1 MLFLLS
7 ARPWSPVV
15 AGNPY
20 NCDAALAS
28 TLPREAF
35 SSSSEL
41 SSSHGPGFASLN
53 RRDGAGGW
61 SPLVSDQYQWLQ
73 IDLGERMEVTAVA
86 TQGGYGS
93 SDWVTSYI
101 LMFSDGGRN
110 WKQYRHE
117 ESISGFPGNTNA
129 DSVVHYRLQ
138 PPFEARFLRFLPL
151 AWNPKGR
158 IGMRIEVYGCAYRSE
173 MVNFDGKSSLLY
185 TFNQKS
191 VSPTKDVI
199 SLKFKT
205 RQTDGILL
213 HREGQNGKYI
223 TLELVKGKLILS
235 LNSGHANLPSPDAR
249 VTLTLGSL
257 LDDHHWHSVRIDLL
271 NTQVNFTVDRHTQHF
286 QAKGKSSYLDLD
298 YEISFGGIPG
308 HRKAVAFPHKNFDGC
323 FENLY
328 YNGVDIIDL
337 SKKHKPQILIM
348 GNVSFSCSHPQIV
361 PVTFLSSR
369 SYLALPGVAGEDKVS
384 VAFQFRTWNRA
395 GLLLTTQLRHGPGA
409 LTLVLDDGKLKLSLS
424 QPGHPARDV
433 TAGAALSDG
442 QWHLVSLSL
451 KGNHLSVMVDG
462 EAASVAHS
470 LRGKIDSGDTYYLG
484 GCPDSSSGPGCGG
497 SLAGFQGCL
506 RLISIGDKEV
516 DPITVQQGTLGRFR
530 DLQIDSC
537 GLMDSG
543 VCPAIVNTGAN
554 VPSPGTP
561 SPVTAHTL
569 ATQAPPAIPSL
580 YEQSCEAHKHRGNSS
595 GLYYID
601 SDGSG
606 PLGPALV
613 YCNMTE
619 MNPQPEGRVVIVKV
633 QKEKGTTW
641 TSVQHNGS
649 HLARIKSSNGE
660 GPRPVFFKYTASM
673 EQLQAIIDRA
683 DHCQQELAFHC
694 KRSRLSTR
702 HDGTPVSW
710 WVGRTNETHT
720 YWGGSLPDAQKCA
733 CGLQG
738 NCLDSQYHCN
748 CDADRNEWSFP
759 TTQSRD
765 SSVIKK
771 HPLRHNQWTSD
782 TVVLSHKEHL
792 PVTQVAM
799 RDTGQPHSEVAYA
812 LGPLLC
818 QGDNSF
824 WNSASFN
831 TETSYLHFP
840 TFRGELSA
848 DVSFFFK
855 TTAPSGVFVENLGI
869 TDFIRLELQ
878 DLFCPPSQL
887 RVTFVCIDVTVD
899 FPKEP
904 VTSLLPTKAAP
915 AEVTFS
921 FDVGNGRCEV
931 TVRSPTPFN
940 DDRWHH
946 VRAERNVKEASLQ
959 VDQLPTR
966 TQPAPADGHARL
978 QLNSQLFV
986 GGTATRQRG
995 FLGCIRSLRLNG
1007 LALDLEER
1015 ATMTPG
1021 VEPGCPGHCSS
1032 YEHLCRN
1039 GGRCRERP
1047 RGVACDCAFSA
1058 YEGPF
1063 CESAL
1068 FHEDLTLAGE
1078 IATLSFRTTGTPSLL
1093 LYVSSF
1099 YEEYLS
1105 VILAPNGSLQI
1116 RYKLDKHHEPDVFNF
1131 GFKNLAD
1138 GQLHQVKIHR
1148 EAAVVSVEVNQNAR
1162 RQPPGADPDTLRAGA
1177 RGFTGC
1183 LSAVRFGPAAPLKAA
1198 LRPGGPAPVAVTV
1211 RGPVAAATRCAE
1223 GAGPGA
1229 PAREATGPLA
1239 GGAGGSGPTDGGQPL
1254 VNADRSDSAVI
1265 GGVIAVVIFILL
1277 CITAI
1282 AIRIYQQRWLYQ
1294 KNESNIPQTGD
1305 NAETALKSEVNV
1317 QNTVSESQKE
1327 YFF

>member
-1 MLFLLS
+1 MCVPEGWKLAS
-7 ARPWSPVV
+7 APKDLAKFSTVV
-15 AGNPY
+15 RN
-20 NCDAALAS
+20 NCDVPLAS
-28 TLPREAF
+28 TLPRESF

-61 SPLVSDQYQWLQ
+61 SPLVSDKYQWLQ

-93 SDWVTSYI
+93 SDWVTSYV

-110 WKQYRHE
+110 WKQYRRE

-213 HREGQNGKYI
+213 HREGQNGKHI
-223 TLELVKGKLILS
+223 TLELVKGTLILS
-235 LNSGHANLPSPDAR
+235 LNSDESHANLPSPHTRA
-249 VTLTLGSL
+249 TLTLGSL
-257 LDDHHWHSVRIDLL
+257 LDDQHWHSVLIELL
-271 NTQVNFTVDRHTQHF
+271 NTHVNFTVDRHTQHF
-286 QAKGKSSYLDLD
+286 QAKGESSYLDLD

-308 HRKAVAFPHKNFDGC
+308 HGKSVAFPHKNFHGC

-361 PVTFLSSR
+361 PLTFLSSR
-369 SYLALPGVAGEDKVS
+369 SYLALPGTTGEDKVS

-395 GLLLTTQLRHGPGA
+395 GLLLTSQFQHGPGA
-409 LTLVLDDGKLKLSLS
+409 LILMLNDGKLKLSLS

-433 TAGAALSDG
+433 TAGAGLSDG
-442 QWHLVSLSL
+442 QWHSVSLSL

-470 LRGKIDSGDTYYLG
+470 LREQIDSGDIYYLG
-484 GCPDSSSGPGCGG
+484 GCPNSSSGPGCGG
-497 SLAGFQGCL
+497 PLAGFQGCL
-506 RLISIGDKEV
+506 RLISIGDKAV
-516 DPITVQQGTLGRFR
+516 DPITVQQGALGTFR
-530 DLQIDSC
+530 DLQIDTC
-537 GLMDSG
+537 GLTDRCLPSYCEHG
-543 VCPAIVNTGAN
+543 GECSQSWDTFSCDCVHTGYTGATCH
-554 VPSPGTP
+554 S
-561 SPVTAHTL
+561 
-569 ATQAPPAIPSL
+569 SL

-619 MNPQPEGRVVIVKV
+619 D
-633 QKEKGTTW
+633 TTW

-649 HLARIKSSNGE
+649 HLARVKSSNGE
-660 GPRPVFFKYTASM
+660 RPHPVFLKYTASM
-673 EQLQAIIDRA
+673 DQLQAIIDRA

-694 KRSRLSTR
+694 KKSRLSTG

-738 NCLDSQYHCN
+738 NCLDSQYYCN
-748 CDADRNEWSFP
+748 CDADRNEW
-759 TTQSRD
+759 
-765 SSVIKK
+765 
-771 HPLRHNQWTSD
+771 TSD
-782 TVVLSHKEHL
+782 TVILSHKEHL
-792 PVTQVAM
+792 PVTQVVM
-799 RDTGQPHSEVAYA
+799 STTGQPHSEAAYA

-818 QGDNSF
+818 WGDNSF

-855 TTAPSGVFVENLGI
+855 TTAPSGVFIENLGI
-869 TDFIRLELQ
+869 TDFIRLELH
-878 DLFCPPSQL
+878 
-887 RVTFVCIDVTVD
+887 
-899 FPKEP
+899 
-904 VTSLLPTKAAP
+904 AP

-940 DDRWHH
+940 DNRWHH

-959 VDQLPTR
+959 VDQLPSK
-966 TQPAPADGHARL
+966 TQPAPPDGHTRL

-1032 YEHLCRN
+1032 YGHLCRN

-1047 RGVACDCAFSA
+1047 SGITCDCAFSA
-1058 YEGPF
+1058 YDGPF
-1063 CESAL
+1063 CESEISAYFGTGSSVIYNFQEHSNYTSSKNSSSFAAL

-1078 IATLSFRTTGTPSLL
+1078 MTTLSFRTTGTPSLL

-1116 RYKLDKHHEPDVFNF
+1116 RYKLDRHQEPDVFNF

-1138 GQLHQVKIHR
+1138 GQFHQVKIHR

-1162 RQPPGADPDTLRAGA
+1162 RQVILSSGTEFNAVKSLMLGTILETPGADPDTLRAGA

-1198 LRPGGPAPVAVTV
+1198 LRPGGPAPVTV
-1211 RGPVAAATRCAE
+1211 RGHVTAASRCAE

-1229 PAREATGPLA
+1229 PAREATRPLA
-1239 GGAGGSGPTDGGQPL
+1239 GGAGGSGPTDGGEPL

-1277 CITAI
+1277 SITAV

-1305 NAETALKSEVNV
+1305 NAETALKSEVNM
-1317 QNTVSESQKE
+1317 QSTISESQKE

>member
-1 MLFLLS
+1 MDPAAGAFLGMLFLLS

-497 SLAGFQGCL
+497 ALAGFQGCL
-506 RLISIGDKEV
+506 RLISIGDQEV

-537 GLMDSG
+537 GLMDRCLPSYCEHG
-543 VCPAIVNTGAN
+543 GECSQSWDTFSCDCAHTGYTGATCH
-554 VPSPGTP
+554 SCTWT
-561 SPVTAHTL
+561 TAEFGPANSETL
-569 ATQAPPAIPSL
+569 ARKESAV
-580 YEQSCEAHKHRGNSS
+580 CSS
-595 GLYYID
+595 
-601 SDGSG
+601 
-606 PLGPALV
+606 
-613 YCNMTE
+613 
-619 MNPQPEGRVVIVKV
+619 KV
-633 QKEKGTTW
+633 TMKDTTW

-748 CDADRNEWSFP
+748 CDADRNEW
-759 TTQSRD
+759 
-765 SSVIKK
+765 
-771 HPLRHNQWTSD
+771 TSD

-799 RDTGQPHSEVAYA
+799 RDTGQPHSEAAYA

-878 DLFCPPSQL
+878 
-887 RVTFVCIDVTVD
+887 
-899 FPKEP
+899 
-904 VTSLLPTKAAP
+904 AP

-1063 CESAL
+1063 CESGECVLHEQDGERKAHHFAGCL
-1068 FHEDLTLAGE
+1068 VFLVFVPVKKGSLAAIFHEDLTLAGE

-1162 RQPPGADPDTLRAGA
+1162 RQVILSSGTEFNAVKSLMLGTILEPPGADPDTLRAGA

-1198 LRPGGPAPVAVTV
+1198 LRPGGPAPVTVTV

-1317 QNTVSESQKE
+1317 QNIVSESQKE

>member
-1 MLFLLS
+1 
-7 ARPWSPVV
+7 
-15 AGNPY
+15 
-20 NCDAALAS
+20 
-28 TLPREAF
+28 
-35 SSSSEL
+35 
-41 SSSHGPGFASLN
+41 
-53 RRDGAGGW
+53 
-61 SPLVSDQYQWLQ
+61 
-73 IDLGERMEVTAVA
+73 MEVTAVA

-93 SDWVTSYI
+93 SDWVTSYV

-110 WKQYRHE
+110 WKQYRQE

-205 RQTDGILL
+205 RQSDGILL
-213 HREGQNGKYI
+213 HREGQNGKHI
-223 TLELVKGKLILS
+223 TLELVKGTLILS
-235 LNSGHANLPSPDAR
+235 FNSGHATLPSPHTRA
-249 VTLTLGSL
+249 TLTLGSL
-257 LDDHHWHSVRIDLL
+257 LDDQHWHSVLIELL
-271 NTQVNFTVDRHTQHF
+271 NTHVNFTVDRHTQHF
-286 QAKGKSSYLDLD
+286 QATGESGYLDLD

-308 HRKAVAFPHKNFDGC
+308 HGKSVAFPHKNFHGC

-361 PVTFLSSR
+361 PLTFLSPR
-369 SYLALPGVAGEDKVS
+369 SYLALPGTTGEDKVS

-395 GLLLTTQLRHGPGA
+395 GLLLTSQFQHKPGA
-409 LTLVLDDGKLKLSLS
+409 LILMLNDGKLKLSLS

-433 TAGAALSDG
+433 TAGAGLSDG
-442 QWHLVSLSL
+442 QWHSVSLSL

-470 LRGKIDSGDTYYLG
+470 LRGQIDSGDIYYLG
-484 GCPDSSSGPGCGG
+484 GCPNSSSGPGCGG
-497 SLAGFQGCL
+497 PLAGFQGCL
-506 RLISIGDKEV
+506 RLISIGDKAV
-516 DPITVQQGTLGRFR
+516 DPITVQQGALGTFR
-530 DLQIDSC
+530 DLQIDTC
-537 GLMDSG
+537 GLTDRCLPSYCEHG
-543 VCPAIVNTGAN
+543 GECSQSWDTFSCDCVHTGYTGATCH
-554 VPSPGTP
+554 S
-561 SPVTAHTL
+561 
-569 ATQAPPAIPSL
+569 SL

-613 YCNMTE
+613 YCNMTD
-619 MNPQPEGRVVIVKV
+619 
-633 QKEKGTTW
+633 TTW

-649 HLARIKSSNGE
+649 HLARVKSSNGE
-660 GPRPVFFKYTASM
+660 SPHPVFLKYTASM
-673 EQLQAIIDRA
+673 DQLQAIIDRA

-694 KRSRLSTR
+694 KKSRLSTG

-738 NCLDSQYHCN
+738 NCLDSQYYCN
-748 CDADRNEWSFP
+748 CDADRNEW
-759 TTQSRD
+759 
-765 SSVIKK
+765 
-771 HPLRHNQWTSD
+771 TSD
-782 TVVLSHKEHL
+782 TVILSHKEHL
-792 PVTQVAM
+792 PVTQVVM
-799 RDTGQPHSEVAYA
+799 STTGRPHSEAAYA

-818 QGDNSF
+818 WGDNSF

-869 TDFIRLELQ
+869 TDFIRLELH
-878 DLFCPPSQL
+878 
-887 RVTFVCIDVTVD
+887 
-899 FPKEP
+899 
-904 VTSLLPTKAAP
+904 AP

-921 FDVGNGRCEV
+921 FDVGNGHCEV

-940 DDRWHH
+940 DNRWHH

-959 VDQLPTR
+959 VDQLPSK
-966 TQPAPADGHARL
+966 TQPAPPDGHTRL

-1032 YEHLCRN
+1032 YGHLCRN

-1047 RGVACDCAFSA
+1047 RGITCDCAFSA
-1058 YEGPF
+1058 YDGPF
-1063 CESAL
+1063 CESEISAYFGTGSSVIYNFQEHSNYTSSKNSSSFAAL

-1078 IATLSFRTTGTPSLL
+1078 MTTLSFRTTGTPSLL

-1105 VILAPNGSLQI
+1105 VILAPNGTLQI
-1116 RYKLDKHHEPDVFNF
+1116 RYKLDRHQEPDVFNF

-1162 RQPPGADPDTLRAGA
+1162 RQVILSSGTEFNAVKSLMLGTILETAGADPDTLRAGA

-1198 LRPGGPAPVAVTV
+1198 LRPGGPAPVTV
-1211 RGPVAAATRCAE
+1211 RGRVTAASRCAE

-1229 PAREATGPLA
+1229 PAQEATRPL
-1239 GGAGGSGPTDGGQPL
+1239 AGGSGPTDGGEPL

-1277 CITAI
+1277 SITAV

-1305 NAETALKSEVNV
+1305 NAETALKSEVNM
-1317 QNTVSESQKE
+1317 QSTISESQKE